1 MAPKS
6 PTHERKSAM
15 PLTVPPHPAEDPVS
29 RCLEALRRTGC
40 RVTPQRRLIVETLL
54 GTPGEHLNAQE
65 LFSRLRRQDPTMG
78 LATVYRTVELLADL
92 GLVHRLH
99 QDEGFVRFGLA
110 EGHAT
115 VRLVCRCC
123 GHAENAPP
131 EVLSALEKWSQDSS
145 FSLVPQGV
153 AFIGTCLSCQK
164 RREEGG
170 LPRAICDQCGCGRRR
185 RGCPRREED

>member
-1 MAPKS
+1 
-6 PTHERKSAM
+6 
-15 PLTVPPHPAEDPVS
+15 
-29 RCLEALRRTGC
+29 
-40 RVTPQRRLIVETLL
+40 
-54 GTPGEHLNAQE
+54 
-65 LFSRLRRQDPTMG
+65 MG

-92 GLVHRLH
+92 GLVHRLR
-99 QDEGFVRFGLA
+99 QDEGFARFGLA

-123 GHAENAPP
+123 GHSENAPP